1 MNKLLA
7 VLKGEP
13 ALLAGVGTA
22 VGPVLGL
29 FGVPKATV
37 IVLGALA
44 AAVWA
49 IVVRMLVMPV
59 GKVAGAV
66 QDAALGAAS
75 TAVAGLGP
83 VTVGEVGELTDV
95 AKSTIASAVNTAT
108 TGVLAGINIAPPD
121 AVDAG

>member
-1 MNKLLA
+1 MNKIIAALR
-7 VLKGEP
+7 GEP
-13 ALLAGVGTA
+13 ALLAGLGTA

-29 FGVPKATV
+29 LGVPKTTV
-37 IVLGALA
+37 IVLGGLA

-59 GKVAGAV
+59 DKVAGAV

-75 TAVAGLGP
+75 TAVAGLDAT
-83 VTVGEVGELTDV
+83 TVGVVGELTDT
-95 AKSTIASAVNTAT
+95 AKTTIASAVNTVT
-108 TGVLAGINIAPPD
+108 TGVLTGVKIPLPD